1 LRSDAG
7 GSRLVEPAMTHALT
21 LIANLAR
28 KDEGQ
33 DLLEYAMLMA
43 LIAVGAVV
51 AVTQLGRTITDIFW
65 TPIGVFSL

>member
-1 LRSDAG
+1 
-7 GSRLVEPAMTHALT
+7 MTHALT
-21 LIANLAR
+21 LIARLAR

-43 LIAVGAVV
+43 LIAVGAVM

-65 TPIGVFSL
+65 SPIGTFSI

>member
-1 LRSDAG
+1 
-7 GSRLVEPAMTHALT
+7 MTHALT
-21 LIANLAR
+21 FIANLAR

-51 AVTQLGRTITDIFW
+51 AVTQLGQTITNIFW
-65 TPIGVFSL
+65 APIGTFSL

>member
-1 LRSDAG
+1 MS
-7 GSRLVEPAMTHALT
+7 HA
-21 LIANLAR
+21 INIIVNLAR

-51 AVTQLGRTITDIFW
+51 AVTQLGQTITNIFW
-65 TPIGVFSL
+65 APIGTFSL

>member
-1 LRSDAG
+1 
-7 GSRLVEPAMTHALT
+7 MTHALT
-21 LIANLAR
+21 LISNLAR

-65 TPIGVFSL
+65 TPIGVFSI

>member
-1 LRSDAG
+1 
-7 GSRLVEPAMTHALT
+7 MTHART

-51 AVTQLGRTITDIFW
+51 AVTQLGQTITNIFW
-65 TPIGVFSL
+65 TPIGTFSL

>member
-1 LRSDAG
+1 
-7 GSRLVEPAMTHALT
+7 MTHALT

-43 LIAVGAVV
+43 LIAVGAVLT
-51 AVTQLGRTITDIFW
+51 VTQLGRTITDIFW
-65 TPIGVFSL
+65 APIGTFSL

>member
-1 LRSDAG
+1 MS
-7 GSRLVEPAMTHALT
+7 HALT

-33 DLLEYAMLMA
+33 DLLEYAMLMG

-51 AVTQLGRTITDIFW
+51 TVTQLGRTITDIFW
-65 TPIGVFSL
+65 TPIGTFSL